1 MRTDDAGTRARLLTR
16 DRSVFPSTSYG
27 ISFASSTRGGDAG
40 VDLRD
45 QNDLVLRVETA
56 NDDDE
61 GRRRR
66 RRAGRRVVG
75 HALGVFALAVFALA
89 VGYAGV
95 RTSGGLNV
103 QRRSAGFASL
113 GDAGVDMNVDVDAN
127 DAGRLPRN
135 FFGQPLTERARS
147 EAPSKSSGRNRI
159 SLRTRVPELRAK
171 PTREARLWKGGPTA
185 VTKARARGV
194 PGLSAHVLRAQR
206 SSDDARI
213 LVLTKPFEWGMTY
226 LQIASVKRWAPALL
240 PHVTVLTYDK
250 QTQASCEAHR
260 GVDCF
265 YDANFV
271 RRYGEDTSDVKARD
285 AMSWR
290 KVHAALELLRARV
303 PVVILDSDTVFLSDP
318 TETWT
323 DLLGKYDVV
332 VSSDVGNAFE
342 AQGNMNTKLVILPA
356 NERSVELVDRWLEG
370 ESRLVSKVNFGEYPE
385 QSYFNY
391 VLVPTTAG
399 KFHIH
404 AMNAAEAS
412 NFITAEA
419 GEQGFFPGTLLVTAS
434 YCGDTNDKEKFL
446 QHVLETKHRAEASLG
461 IGPPTDTDG
470 SSILGHLSTSTDFDH
485 DGAPDA
491 VDFPHPELRCDHV
504 KRRLVAQRRYEITP
518 DRHIVWT

>member
-1 MRTDDAGTRARLLTR
+1 M
-16 DRSVFPSTSYG
+16 
-27 ISFASSTRGGDAG
+27 GG
-40 VDLRD
+40 RD
-45 QNDLVLRVETA
+45 QNDFVLKVVAPNEDVV
-56 NDDDE
+56 DDDDDGRLE
-61 GRRRR
+61 RRGGRRR
-66 RRAGRRVVG
+66 GRRVVG
-75 HALGVFALAVFALA
+75 RALGVFALAVFALA
-89 VGYAGV
+89 VGYAGA
-95 RTSGGLNV
+95 RTGERGASV
-103 QRRSAGFASL
+103 EPTRGFAAL
-113 GDAGVDMNVDVDAN
+113 GDAGVDVDD

-135 FFGQPLTERARS
+135 FFGQVLTERERA

-159 SLRTRVPELRAK
+159 SLRTRVPELSAK
-171 PTREARLWKGGPTA
+171 PTSQARRGGPAT

-250 QTQASCEAHR
+250 QTQASCDAHR

-271 RRYGEDTSDVKARD
+271 RKYGEDTSDIKARD

-318 TETWT
+318 TDTWT

-419 GEQGFFPGTLLVTAS
+419 GEQGIFPGTLLVTAS
-434 YCGDTNDKEKFL
+434 YCGDTTDKEKFL

-461 IGPPTDTDG
+461 IGPPTDTGG

-485 DGAPDA
+485 DGSPDA

-504 KRRLVAQRRYEITP
+504 KRRLVAQRRYEVTS

>member
-27 ISFASSTRGGDAG
+27 ISFASSTRGGDAD

-45 QNDLVLRVETA
+45 QNELVLRVETA

-127 DAGRLPRN
+127 EAGRLPRN
-135 FFGQPLTERARS
+135 FFGQPLTERARA

-171 PTREARLWKGGPTA
+171 PTRKARLWKGGPTA

-226 LQIASVKRWAPALL
+226 LQIASR
-240 PHVTVLTYDK
+240 
-250 QTQASCEAHR
+250 SEEAH
-260 GVDCF
+260 V
-265 YDANFV
+265 
-271 RRYGEDTSDVKARD
+271 
-285 AMSWR
+285 
-290 KVHAALELLRARV
+290 
-303 PVVILDSDTVFLSDP
+303 
-318 TETWT
+318 
-323 DLLGKYDVV
+323 
-332 VSSDVGNAFE
+332 
-342 AQGNMNTKLVILPA
+342 
-356 NERSVELVDRWLEG
+356 
-370 ESRLVSKVNFGEYPE
+370 
-385 QSYFNY
+385 
-391 VLVPTTAG
+391 
-399 KFHIH
+399 
-404 AMNAAEAS
+404 
-412 NFITAEA
+412 
-419 GEQGFFPGTLLVTAS
+419 
-434 YCGDTNDKEKFL
+434 
-446 QHVLETKHRAEASLG
+446 
-461 IGPPTDTDG
+461 
-470 SSILGHLSTSTDFDH
+470 
-485 DGAPDA
+485 
-491 VDFPHPELRCDHV
+491 
-504 KRRLVAQRRYEITP
+504 
-518 DRHIVWT
+518 